1 MDQKQH
7 ANELIKKCADDAIKS
22 LTPLLDNDMTQ
33 PIGVVLLKA
42 LDLGLST
49 LQVNSAPKED
59 LQMGEV
65 PQVKVQDT
73 EQEKRVQNLV
83 DETLKELEMMDNYES
98 NPTTLDKEGNE
109 VEYVKGMLCNC
120 QFASDFHKYC
130 DNQCKEVLI
139 KAQGDPK
146 EYVKF
151 IEKERG
157 VQETKSLDEAMDEV
171 TDFIDTEL
179 GMKVSPR
186 PQPGPKM
193 GQEFQVPQ
201 NSQSNQQMKD
211 DSEYAL
217 DPNQPVVMP
226 GQQGIVR

>member
-1 MDQKQH
+1 MEKVD
-7 ANELIKKCADDAIKS
+7 AGELLKKCSNDAIKA
-22 LTPLLDNDMTQ
+22 LVPLLDNEETQ
-33 PIGVVLLKA
+33 QIGTVLLKA
-42 LDLGLST
+42 FDLGLST
-49 LQVNSAPKED
+49 LQMSKQDPEKFA
-59 LQMGEV
+59 QMQQQAGGQV
-65 PQVKVQDT
+65 QQVKVRDV
-73 EQEKRVQNLV
+73 EQEERVQGLV
-83 DETLKELEMMDNYES
+83 DETLKELQMMDNHES
-98 NPTTLDKEGNE
+98 NPTTVDKEGNE

-186 PQPGPKM
+186 PQ
-193 GQEFQVPQ
+193 
-201 NSQSNQQMKD
+201 QQMQQPQQQMQMSS
-211 DSEYAL
+211 SEHAL
-217 DPNQPVVMP
+217 DPSKPVVMP
-226 GQQGIVR
+226 GQEGIQK